1 MPFSLPLASRL
12 DASLA
17 QRDRNRSTARRA
29 IVDRAS
35 DARINSAIEPER
47 ATARA
52 AFPIR
57 LRYLILLI
65 VALILLRSF
74 ALRALAYW
82 QLHEAASTLA
92 NYAVCMAG
100 PTGPELVHQR
110 PKEFWRLVRRRLLA
124 SAADARPFAPCAQ
137 ALEAY
142 AGSSRRPAHE
152 ARAGEFREYGVLR
165 AEAKAGFEVADLTV
179 SSERL
184 SELRATAWPF
194 AAGDLESLLR
204 PERSAKAAPHPSEPA
219 RAALGRGLPAIELGY
234 SSVSS
239 TGAGFLL
246 VEGQGANTRAYRSD
260 DGGTNWIEVDAG
272 EPAAAA
278 LAGGCSSGEGRAQFR
293 LRETGDQLRVD
304 SWLNGELESSF
315 ALAAAESRLLAFA
328 CDASA
333 AVAIT
338 TAADRRLAFRLCP
351 QRAPCKAL
359 SVPPVLRSP
368 LADGTSLS
376 IARAKSVS
384 VIAMARDGVVRII
397 SSRDDGETWTPPI
410 VAYDRAEQSDA
421 PAPTHLLGL
430 GSKLLL
436 YSGGRSSTELYSTLY
451 STDFGA
457 SWQGR

>member
-35 DARINSAIEPER
+35 GARAPSAVEPGR
-47 ATARA
+47 SVARA

-57 LRYLILLI
+57 LRYLILVMVGLFG
-65 VALILLRSF
+65 LRSL
-74 ALRALAYW
+74 AVSALAYW
-82 QLHEAASTLA
+82 QLHEAASMLA

-100 PTGPELVHQR
+100 PMGPELVHQR

-124 SAADARPFAPCAQ
+124 AAADARPFAPCVP

-142 AGSSRRPAHE
+142 AGSSRRRAHE
-152 ARAGEFREYGVLR
+152 ARAGEFREYGTLR
-165 AEAKAGFEVADLTV
+165 AEAKAGFEVADLTL

-184 SELRATAWPF
+184 SQLRATAWPF

-219 RAALGRGLPAIELGY
+219 RAALGRGLPAVELGY
-234 SSVSS
+234 SSVRSM
-239 TGAGFLL
+239 GAGYLL

-260 DGGTNWIEVDAG
+260 DGGTKWVEVDAG
-272 EPAAAA
+272 EPVAAS

-315 ALAAAESRLLAFA
+315 AFAAAESRLLAFA

-333 AVAIT
+333 ALAIT
-338 TAADRRLAFRLCP
+338 T
-351 QRAPCKAL
+351 
-359 SVPPVLRSP
+359 
-368 LADGTSLS
+368 
-376 IARAKSVS
+376 
-384 VIAMARDGVVRII
+384 
-397 SSRDDGETWTPPI
+397 
-410 VAYDRAEQSDA
+410 
-421 PAPTHLLGL
+421 
-430 GSKLLL
+430 
-436 YSGGRSSTELYSTLY
+436 
-451 STDFGA
+451 
-457 SWQGR
+457 